1 MTEQRNDGKTPE
13 LTDAGLDRLL
23 DELKAPPPSDLLRA
37 RLNNA
42 ARAGGRMG
50 AAGSPLAFRAGVKA
64 RLAAALAL
72 AALVG
77 LAALLPAPGPAGV
90 QRPVQ
95 FAAPEPEEPW
105 TVAESVA
112 EAADSAAEEGGA
124 DSGPALALVG
134 GGDGAITGVGLV
146 RAGWSSASAGDL
158 ADGDSE
164 LDEIPLD

>member
-1 MTEQRNDGKTPE
+1 

-42 ARAGGRMG
+42 ALATARVGGRMG
-50 AAGSPLAFRAGVKA
+50 SAGSPLAFRAGVKA

-95 FAAPEPEEPW
+95 FAAPQPEGPS
-105 TVAESVA
+105 TIA
-112 EAADSAAEEGGA
+112 AADSVAAEGGV

-134 GGDGAITGVGLV
+134 GGDAAITGVGLV
-146 RAGWSSASAGDL
+146 RAGWSSASAGAL

-164 LDEIPLD
+164 LDAIPLD